1 MLSFFKDFIYL
12 FLEEGKDEERE
23 ALMMCER
30 NTDQLSFAHPQ
41 LGTWPTTQACA
52 LTRNQTSDL
61 LVHRPA
67 LNPLSHTSQGN
78 LWHFNYGVPWCGP
91 LWIHLVWDSLCFL
104 DLHVYFFHQ
113 IREVFIIFS
122 NRFPISCS
130 FSSSGTSMM

>member
-52 LTRNQTSDL
+52 LTRNLTNDL
-61 LVHRPA
+61 SVCRLT
-67 LNPLSHTSQGN
+67 LNPLSHTSQGS
-78 LWHFNYGVPWCGP
+78 LGHFLKYT
-91 LWIHLVWDSLCFL
+91 
-104 DLHVYFFHQ
+104 LHQRVLRIKTDFYQ
-113 IREVFIIFS
+113 MMYYIIQLS
-122 NRFPISCS
+122 T
-130 FSSSGTSMM
+130 G